1 MPEPRTVAIIGAG
14 FSGVMTAAHLL
25 QAKTASPIRVVM
37 LNRSGASA
45 RGVAYGTKSPNHL
58 LNVPAARMSAY
69 PDRPGHFLE
78 FAKSRDATVEPGTF
92 VRRSLYGE
100 YLEALLL
107 EAAEGSNF
115 LDRLVAE
122 VKTIRT
128 DASGATLETVDGRS
142 IRCDQVVLAVGH
154 YAPAHPAGIPAEVL
168 DSDRYIRD
176 PWARGALD
184 RLPTDRPAILI
195 GTGLTMLDVAL
206 DLKTRGFAGAIA
218 ISRRGLLPRPHDPS
232 IPHAEVTHRPPGV
245 EYLHSTRAF
254 LTALRKQVNAVEAAG
269 GNWRQVIDSLRPITP
284 QLWRQLS
291 VREQQRFLQAVRP
304 YWDAH
309 RHRAA
314 PQVSAAIEASI
325 AEGWLAIRPGR
336 IADCNLTDTGVTLA
350 FQPRGTHS
358 AASLAGGSIINCTG
372 PSSSATEAGD
382 PLVAELFARK
392 LARPDPLGIGL
403 EVTLDG
409 AVIGA
414 DGNVSKVMSYV
425 GPLLR
430 ARDGEGT
437 AVPELR
443 VHAAQLARRLIG
455 WVESEGGAKP
465 EEHWYAEL

>member
-1 MPEPRTVAIIGAG
+1 MRESRTIAIIGAG

-25 QAKTASPIRVVM
+25 QSKTTRPIRVVM

-69 PDRPGHFLE
+69 PDRPGHFLD
-78 FAKSRDATVEPGTF
+78 FCKTRYAAIEPGSF

-128 DASGATLETVDGRS
+128 DMSGATLETIDGRTVC
-142 IRCDQVVLAVGH
+142 CDQVVLAVGH
-154 YAPAHPAGIPAEVL
+154 YAPSHPAGISAEVL
-168 DSDRYIRD
+168 NSDRYIRD

-184 RLPTDRPAILI
+184 QLPTDRSTILI

-206 DLKTRGFAGAIA
+206 DLKARGFAGAIA
-218 ISRRGLLPRPHDPS
+218 ISRRGLIPRPHDPNVQ
-232 IPHAEVTHRPPGV
+232 HAEATHRPPGM
-245 EYLHSTRAF
+245 EYLHTTRDFVA
-254 LTALRKQVNAVEAAG
+254 ALRNQVEVVEGSG

-291 VREQQRFLQAVRP
+291 VPEQQKFLRVVRP

-314 PQVSAAIEASI
+314 PQVSAAIDKLQT
-325 AEGWLAIRPGR
+325 EGWLAICPGR
-336 IADCNLTDTGVTLA
+336 IVDSGLTDTGVTLSLHS
-350 FQPRGTHS
+350 RGTDS
-358 AASLAGGSIINCTG
+358 TVDLRGGSIINCTG

-382 PLVAELFARK
+382 PLLAELFARK

-409 AVIGA
+409 RVIAA
-414 DGNVSKVMSYV
+414 DGAVSKVMSYV

-443 VHAAQLARRLIG
+443 VHAAKLAERLID
-455 WVESEGGAKP
+455 WVNSDIESKT
-465 EEHWYAEL
+465 EEHWYAAL

>member
-25 QAKTASPIRVVM
+25 HAKTARPIRVVM

-69 PDRPGHFLE
+69 PDRPNHFLD
-78 FAKSRDATVEPGTF
+78 FVRQRDPAVEPGTF

-107 EAAEGSNF
+107 EAAEGTNF

-122 VKTIRT
+122 VRTIRP
-128 DASGATLETVDGRS
+128 DAFGATLETTDGRTVH
-142 IRCDQVVLAVGH
+142 CDQVVLAVGH
-154 YAPAHPAGIPAEVL
+154 YAPAHPSGIPPEVL
-168 DSDRYIRD
+168 NSERYVRD

-184 RLPTDRPAILI
+184 RIPTDRPAILI

-206 DLKTRGFAGAIA
+206 DLKARGCSGAIA
-218 ISRRGLLPRPHDPS
+218 VSRRGLIPRPHDPNVH
-232 IPHAEVTHRPPGV
+232 HAEVTHRPPGV
-245 EYLHSTRAF
+245 EYLHTTRSFVA
-254 LTALRKQVNAVEAAG
+254 AVRQQVQVVEASG

-284 QLWRQLS
+284 QLWRQLP
-291 VREQQRFLQAVRP
+291 VREQQRFLRVVRP
-304 YWDAH
+304 YWDVH

-314 PQVSAAIEASI
+314 PQVSMAIGELRSQN
-325 AEGWLAIRPGR
+325 WLAIRPGR
-336 IADCNLTDTGVTLA
+336 ILNAELADTAVTLTLR
-350 FQPRGTHS
+350 PRGSDSTVT
-358 AASLAGGSIINCTG
+358 LCGGSIINCTG

-382 PLVAELFARK
+382 PLLAELFARM

-403 EVTLDG
+403 EVTHEGSLI
-409 AVIGA
+409 AA
-414 DGNVSKVMSYV
+414 DGTVSPVMSYV

-443 VHAAQLARRLIG
+443 VHAAKLAQRLVE
-455 WVESEGGAKP
+455 WVNGGGEAKP

>member
-1 MPEPRTVAIIGAG
+1 MLEPQTVAIIGAG

-25 QAKTASPIRVVM
+25 RAKTARPIRVVM

-78 FAKSRDATVEPGTF
+78 FCKTRDASIEPGTF

-107 EAAEGSNF
+107 EAAEGPNF
-115 LDRLVAE
+115 LDRIVAE
-122 VKTIRT
+122 VKTIRI
-128 DASGATLETVDGRS
+128 DVFGATLETIDGRS
-142 IRCDQVVLAVGH
+142 VRCDQVVLAVGH
-154 YAPAHPAGIPAEVL
+154 YAPAHPAGIPSEVL
-168 DSDRYIRD
+168 NSARYIRD

-184 RLPTDRPAILI
+184 RLPTDQPVILI

-206 DLKTRGFAGAIA
+206 DLKARGFAGAIA
-218 ISRRGLLPRPHDPS
+218 VSRRGLFPRPHDPS
-232 IPHAEVTHRPPGV
+232 VHHAEITHRPPGI
-245 EYLHSTRAF
+245 EYLHTTRDFVA
-254 LTALRKQVNAVEAAG
+254 AVRRQVEVVEGAG

-291 VREQQRFLQAVRP
+291 VLEQQKFLRVVRP

-314 PQVSAAIEASI
+314 PQVSVAIDQLQT
-325 AEGWLAIRPGR
+325 EGWLTIRPGR
-336 IADCNLTDTGVTLA
+336 ILNAELTDTGVTVTL
-350 FQPRGTHS
+350 QPRGTDS
-358 AASLAGGSIINCTG
+358 TVDLRGGSIINCTG

-382 PLVAELFARK
+382 PLLAELFHRK

-409 AVIGA
+409 RVIAA
-414 DGNVSKVMSYV
+414 DGAVSNLLSYV

-443 VHAAQLARRLIG
+443 VHAAKLAERLID
-455 WVESEGGAKP
+455 WVNSDIEAKT